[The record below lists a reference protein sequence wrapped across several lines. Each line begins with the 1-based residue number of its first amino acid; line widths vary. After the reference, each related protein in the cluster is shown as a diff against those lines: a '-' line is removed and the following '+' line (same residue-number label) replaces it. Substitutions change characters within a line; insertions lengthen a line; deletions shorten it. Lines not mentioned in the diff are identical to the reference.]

1 MEDAPTVS
9 SSSSSGRPVA
19 RVDWSSQRGRGWSSR
34 RRRMTAPGRASSDGE
49 RPAVGLGGELP
60 GSPEWMELAA
70 TASSR
75 AGLSKRQR
83 RTGREASGAS
93 MEAIVQTGW
102 AGQRPGGMGGAAGSG
117 CGDCR
122 CFDLALRNEDGGAD
136 DVVCWAGGKLAG
148 TAGGREPKALEQS
161 RPARARELN
170 KPRAPA
176 AVTLDASSKI
186 GRLLRCFLGETDGSI
201 FRCG

>member
-1 MEDAPTVS
+1 MCSGGRTHCLLILVERP
-9 SSSSSGRPVA
+9 SSGQGGLELAA
-19 RVDWSSQRGRGWSSR
+19 REGMELTATAHDRARSSLY
-34 RRRMTAPGRASSDGE
+34 DGE

-93 MEAIVQTGW
+93 MEASVQTGW
-102 AGQRPGGMGGAAGSG
+102 AGQRLGGMGRAAGSG

-148 TAGGREPKALEQS
+148 TAGGR
-161 RPARARELN
+161 
-170 KPRAPA
+170 
-176 AVTLDASSKI
+176 
-186 GRLLRCFLGETDGSI
+186 
-201 FRCG
+201 